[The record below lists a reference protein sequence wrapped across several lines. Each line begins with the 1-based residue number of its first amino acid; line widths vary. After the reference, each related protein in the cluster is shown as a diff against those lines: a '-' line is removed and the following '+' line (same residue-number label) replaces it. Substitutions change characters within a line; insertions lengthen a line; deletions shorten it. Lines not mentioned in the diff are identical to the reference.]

1 MKAEPISYRHLLIGL
16 IAMLSIWARIDHR
29 YHYRKLNPDSEII
42 MATAAHM
49 EEGRG
54 GVLDHWNAGDLAN
67 PIILPQ
73 RATMPG
79 YTYLLLFCQHFSQDW
94 LRASWWIEIGA
105 ILLLFGAVILW
116 MRQLVGR
123 LDSLELGLALLCLG
137 FSPAPLHYLGATDML
152 SLTAFCWGSLG
163 LFFM

>member
-67 PIILPQ
+67 P
-73 RATMPG
+73 
-79 YTYLLLFCQHFSQDW
+79 
-94 LRASWWIEIGA
+94 
-105 ILLLFGAVILW
+105 
-116 MRQLVGR
+116 
-123 LDSLELGLALLCLG
+123 
-137 FSPAPLHYLGATDML
+137 
-152 SLTAFCWGSLG
+152 
-163 LFFM
+163 